1 MDGVEATR
9 GITALELDTKIL
21 VLTIHDED
29 EFLLPALDAAAAA
42 AGFLN
47 KSVADTDLMGAIEA
61 VVRGHS
67 YLPRRGPA
75 RASVPRSRCTRRAF
89 RPGRRPRRCFPAP
102 RPWRATSPRA
112 KTKLGLHTRRDI
124 VRFALEAGLLLAEG
138 EQEGCPFPRT
148 PTEVTGKAR
157 QGFAG
162 IPPGIAGFSL

>member
-1 MDGVEATR
+1 MKARSLAPDIVVMDLAMPGMDGVEATR

-42 AGFLN
+42 GFLN
-47 KSVADTDLMGAIEA
+47 KSVADADLMGAIEA

-102 RPWRATSPRA
+102 RPWRATSAPRQ
-112 KTKLGLHTRRDI
+112 D
-124 VRFALEAGLLLAEG
+124 EAGSAHPARHRALRPGGRAPAGRRGAGGLS
-138 EQEGCPFPRT
+138 FP
-148 PTEVTGKAR
+148 PHAH
-157 QGFAG
+157 
-162 IPPGIAGFSL
+162 